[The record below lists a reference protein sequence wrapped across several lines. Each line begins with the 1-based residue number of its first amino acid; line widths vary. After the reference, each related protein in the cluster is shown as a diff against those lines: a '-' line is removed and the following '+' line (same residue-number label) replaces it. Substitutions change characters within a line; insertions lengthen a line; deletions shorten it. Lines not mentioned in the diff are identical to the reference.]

1 MRGTW
6 GSKAPGCC
14 HSLHEEGGQE
24 HPTMSALISSQHVS
38 SCSSSGGHQLP
49 GTTTHLEL
57 CPLQT
62 VMPKDV
68 WEGVCIPI
76 NPAALTSNSMSS

>member
-6 GSKAPGCC
+6 GSRAPGRCR
-14 HSLHEEGGQE
+14 SPHEEGGQE
-24 HPTMSALISSQHVS
+24 HPTMSALISSRHLD
-38 SCSSSGGHQLP
+38 SCSSRGGNQLP

-57 CPLQT
+57 CPLQNG
-62 VMPKDV
+62 MPKDV
-68 WEGVCIPI
+68 WERVCIPI